1 MENLSNIINK
11 NFVEHREL
19 LEVCKKNL
27 NRSIVKAVEIITNS
41 IKKNN
46 LILWCGNGGSAS
58 DSMHYSSE
66 FIGRYKNN
74 RKPLRSISLSSDQA
88 AITCIANDFGYEKIF
103 SRQVDGLGKAG
114 DVLVCLTTSG
124 NSKNIINAIKS
135 AKKKK
140 LQTLL
145 ISGNKGGKCA
155 KLCSHEILIPSSTTS
170 RIQEMQLIIGHLIIE
185 LAEKKLDI

>member
-58 DSMHYSSE
+58 D
-66 FIGRYKNN
+66 IGRYKNN

>member
-1 MENLSNIINK
+1 MKNLSNIINK
-11 NFVEHREL
+11 NFIEHREL

-74 RKPLRSISLSSDQA
+74 RRPLRSISLSSDQA

-103 SRQVDGLGKAG
+103 SRQVEGLGKAG

-155 KLCSHEILIPSSTTS
+155 KLCSHKILIPSSTTS

-185 LAEKKLDI
+185 LVEKKLDI